1 LNQEKTTMAR
11 KTEEEKTAAFV
22 GLLVKLVE
30 AIVNDRDRT
39 AKLETRNAAQALV
52 TFFKTADNDE

>member
-1 LNQEKTTMAR
+1 MAR